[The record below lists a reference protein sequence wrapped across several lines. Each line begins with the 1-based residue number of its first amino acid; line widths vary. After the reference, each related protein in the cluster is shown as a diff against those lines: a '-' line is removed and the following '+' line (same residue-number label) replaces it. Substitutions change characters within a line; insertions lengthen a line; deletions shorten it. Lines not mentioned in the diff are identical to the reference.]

1 MQWCRHEKVKRT
13 PNLCPHPEKSV
24 AQEAGWSQTSSAC
37 KSKYP
42 WAKSRT
48 HIKHPIVL
56 CDSWVL
62 KALYCLHNSRFN
74 HSFHGCLMEQ
84 IYFALNQFCPHRLCN
99 SFHLT
104 HSVYVTVTQNIF
116 LCFKTVCF
124 HITWIILIVCW
135 ALNTA
140 KTWLT
145 LAVFGLNCVN
155 IVQKPRTMAGFEA
168 VMRHSSAL
176 GKALVASC

>member
-13 PNLCPHPEKSV
+13 PNLCPRPEKSV

-104 HSVYVTVTQNIF
+104 HSVYVTMTQNIF

-140 KTWLT
+140 NTWLT
-145 LAVFGLNCVN
+145 LCCVWTELCQHC
-155 IVQKPRTMAGFEA
+155 V
-168 VMRHSSAL
+168 
-176 GKALVASC
+176 KA